1 MPKLENYANNFKIMK
16 KNSRLNDIDKK
27 ILSVLQENADIP
39 MSELSKKV
47 NLSATPC
54 WARINKLYKQG
65 FITKKVAVVDRLKL
79 NLNVV
84 AFVQVKTS
92 NHNMEWARKFVKVI
106 NDMPEV
112 IEFYRL
118 SGSIDYL
125 LKVLVPSIEKYDEF
139 YKKLTDKVDLT
150 DVSTS
155 FSMEE
160 IKQTS
165 SLPLDYA

>member
-1 MPKLENYANNFKIMK
+1 MK
-16 KNSRLNDIDKK
+16 KNNALNDIDKK
-27 ILSVLQENADIP
+27 ILSVLQENADLPI
-39 MSELSKKV
+39 SELSKKV

-84 AFVQVKTS
+84 AFVQIKTS
-92 NHNMEWARKFVKVI
+92 NHNMEWARKFVKAI
-106 NDMPEV
+106 SDMPEV

-139 YKKLTDKVDLT
+139 YRKLTDKVDLT
-150 DVSTS
+150 DVSSS

>member
-1 MPKLENYANNFKIMK
+1 MK

-27 ILSVLQENADIP
+27 ILSVLQDNADIP
-39 MSELSKKV
+39 IAALSKKI

-54 WARINKLYKQG
+54 WARINKLYRQG

-92 NHNMEWARKFVKVI
+92 NHNMEWARKFVRAI

-150 DVSTS
+150 DVSSS

>member
-1 MPKLENYANNFKIMK
+1 MK
-16 KNSRLNDIDKK
+16 KNNVLNDIDKR
-27 ILSVLQENADIP
+27 ILSVLQENADLPI
-39 MSELSKKV
+39 SELSKKV

-54 WARINKLYKQG
+54 WARINKLYKQV
-65 FITKKVAVVDRLKL
+65 FNTKKVAVVDRLKL

-84 AFVQVKTS
+84 AFVQIKTS
-92 NHNMEWARKFVKVI
+92 NHNMEWARKFVKAI
-106 NDMPEV
+106 SDMPEV

-150 DVSTS
+150 DVSSS

>member
-1 MPKLENYANNFKIMK
+1 M
-16 KNSRLNDIDKK
+16 LNDIDKK

-39 MSELSKKV
+39 IAELSKKV

-65 FITKKVAVVDRLKL
+65 YIIKKVAVVDRVKL

-106 NDMPEV
+106 NDMDEV
-112 IEFYRL
+112 VEFYRL

-139 YKKLTDKVDLT
+139 YKKLTDKIDLT

-165 SLPLDYA
+165 TLPLEHA